1 MALLRCADITLKMG
15 FKYFFVSSSEGTAK
29 TTSTYIPGPSTS
41 TYSGAV
47 QATPTGGG
55 AVRMNGVVTQHTV
68 STPGVMVNSEWPEIT
83 LTATAFD
90 ETYAGWP
97 DLLDAAFISKSIRD
111 KYKIK

>member
-1 MALLRCADITLKMG
+1 MALLRCADLTLEKG
-15 FKYFFVSSSEGTAK
+15 YKFFCISESGASSK